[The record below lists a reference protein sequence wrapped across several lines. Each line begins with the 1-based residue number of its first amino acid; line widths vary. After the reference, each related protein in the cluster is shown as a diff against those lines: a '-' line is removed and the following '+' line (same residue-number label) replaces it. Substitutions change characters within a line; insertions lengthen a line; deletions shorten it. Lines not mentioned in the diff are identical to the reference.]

1 MPPLVSALEIIGP
14 RTMISSWLGL
24 IAGDGGVIYGLKA
37 KSFTAHG
44 HFTTREPQSFA
55 PTWGHRVFVV
65 TISAVAAITSLLFL
79 LRN

>member
-1 MPPLVSALEIIGP
+1 MTPLVSALEIIGP

-24 IAGDGGVIYGLKA
+24 IAGVGVIYGLKA

-55 PTWGHRVFVV
+55 PTWGYRVFVV